1 MDALNQVNKPRLRN
15 GNDITDFVDYQAM
28 QQLCGAMKYMCN
40 YNTFGQ
46 LDDGAMMGGVY
57 CKKIDRKKFVRY
69 NEVTR
74 LPFLAMKWQ
83 QL

>member
-1 MDALNQVNKPRLRN
+1 
-15 GNDITDFVDYQAM
+15 
-28 QQLCGAMKYMCN
+28 MCN